1 MQHWTIKPVFN
12 VIQMHICISTGKTG
26 LNRLIYIS
34 GLSLNSLGFWDNG
47 WSNNYH
53 YSNRTHLGIIPIT
66 KSSSLFFYRHQKF
79 ISYIIYVALF
89 HIQTTK
95 FPIVGEMPP
104 QELTPATTTAQVSS
118 SISAVYRLTWG
129 FFFFFISLTWFEFKC
144 FVSYSCIIPKSLEY
158 QLNHITKTT
167 GTFQIWSKLKPDT
180 TNDIYV
186 DSWPIHVS

>member
-129 FFFFFISLTWFEFKC
+129 FFYFLSVLRGLNLNVLLATLAWVHTQ
-144 FVSYSCIIPKSLEY
+144 VSWIPVKSYYKNNWDFPNME
-158 QLNHITKTT
+158 QIKTRYYKRHLC
-167 GTFQIWSKLKPDT
+167 G
-180 TNDIYV
+180 
-186 DSWPIHVS
+186 